1 MKKEKNSSIVARLLS
16 LVLALAM
23 CFTTLTSAS
32 AATTSKLPSL
42 STSKYIR
49 CYTLVS
55 SGKVYAYTS
64 SSLTTKKSGYWIDCS
79 TDECYIVAVSGNAVK
94 VSYPI
99 GNGKRST
106 QWFRRSDFTATNISG
121 SLTTKTITA
130 NITSYIRPGGKSY
143 GYAGKGDSI
152 FVLGTSGSYTQIIY
166 ELSSGLW
173 KMGWVKTA
181 TLNQYTKTTTTT
193 TNTSKT
199 TTTNKTTTTATTD
212 SSGDTTEWQMP
223 MKNAYATWGGG
234 GETYSWGKNCT
245 SYSRSNENGRNYHN
259 AIDIN
264 SDDDETV
271 YATASGTVYIV
282 NTEVKGVNGCYIV
295 IKHQLN
301 GKTVYSFYAHL
312 KKDSILVSKGDKV
325 TAGQAIAE
333 VGNTSTL
340 SKVVVHLHFAIT
352 DSCTSGDFYGYTYS
366 FDGNLTTF
374 RGVTYYNPIYVI
386 NNKKLPS

>member
-1 MKKEKNSSIVARLLS
+1 MAFSTAI
-16 LVLALAM
+16 
-23 CFTTLTSAS
+23 SAS

-42 STSKYIR
+42 SSSKYIR
-49 CYTLVS
+49 CYTLAS

-130 NITSYIRPGGKSY
+130 NITSYTRPGGSSY

-152 FVLGTSGSYTQIIY
+152 YVLGTSGNYTQIIY

-181 TLNQYTKTTTTT
+181 TLNQSTKTTTTT

-199 TTTNKTTTTATTD
+199 TTTNKTTTTTTTNTTTTKTTTASTSSSTSYKSQTVEVDYAGKVVDTFMGVKCLYTNESYTSYDTTYCCAAYVKRFYSSVYGLSVYNLTSGQTPKVDNTSFTRTTSPKPGDICYFTSGGSGHWSIVKAVNEDGSTVIIEQNRLWTD
-212 SSGDTTEWQMP
+212 SSGKLVTGINRHVDSSFP
-223 MKNAYATWGGG
+223 NLKYFTW
-234 GETYSWGKNCT
+234 T
-245 SYSRSNENGRNYHN
+245 S
-259 AIDIN
+259 
-264 SDDDETV
+264 
-271 YATASGTVYIV
+271 
-282 NTEVKGVNGCYIV
+282 K
-295 IKHQLN
+295 
-301 GKTVYSFYAHL
+301 
-312 KKDSILVSKGDKV
+312 
-325 TAGQAIAE
+325 
-333 VGNTSTL
+333 
-340 SKVVVHLHFAIT
+340 
-352 DSCTSGDFYGYTYS
+352 
-366 FDGNLTTF
+366 
-374 RGVTYYNPIYVI
+374 
-386 NNKKLPS
+386 

>member
-1 MKKEKNSSIVARLLS
+1 MKKEKNLTIVFRLLS
-16 LVLALAM
+16 LVLVFALCLA
-23 CFTTLTSAS
+23 TLIPAS

-42 STSKYIR
+42 SSSKYIR
-49 CYTLVS
+49 CYTLAS

-79 TDECYIVAVSGNAVK
+79 TDECYITAVSGNAVK

-106 QWFRRSDFTATNISG
+106 QWFRRSDFTSTNISG

-181 TLNQYTKTTTTT
+181 TLNQSTKTTTTT

-199 TTTNKTTTTATTD
+199 STN
-212 SSGDTTEWQMP
+212 SSDPTEWQMP
-223 MKNAYATWGGG
+223 MKNAYATWGSD
-234 GETYSWGKNCT
+234 TYSWGKNCT
-245 SYSRSNENGRNYHN
+245 SYSRSNGNGRNYHN

-264 SDDDETV
+264 SSDETV
-271 YATASGTVYIV
+271 YAAASGTVYIV
-282 NTEVKGVNGCYIV
+282 NSTVKGVNGCYIV
-295 IKHQLN
+295 IEHQLN

-312 KKDSILVSKGDKV
+312 KAGSILVTAKQKV

-340 SKVVVHLHFAIT
+340 SDVVEHLHFAIT